1 MGRVSGELAVTETL
15 SERLVRLPV
24 FHDLTVED
32 QQRVIDE
39 VLGFLADRRGTRSG
53 ESVAGGA

>member
-39 VLGFLADRRGTRSG
+39 VLVFFG
-53 ESVAGGA
+53 